1 MPRDTC
7 ACKSNAIDSHAVPA
21 GPDGWAFPSNYPELS
36 NGQILR
42 LDWFI
47 LFFQFV
53 TAVIVSIVASLGA
66 IPQACSLSLHQ
77 AMLCCPTSSRG
88 GMQNISCIVNLH

>member
-1 MPRDTC
+1 MQLL
-7 ACKSNAIDSHAVPA
+7 SWMIHAVSSHHGSIDRVHCRFSVAAAA
-21 GPDGWAFPSNYPELS
+21 GPDGWALPANYPELG

-47 LFFQFV
+47 LFLQFV

-66 IPQACSLSLHQ
+66 IPQVCRELAK
-77 AMLCCPTSSRG
+77 P
-88 GMQNISCIVNLH
+88 CIP